1 MPFDDDCA
9 KSMRA
14 RGQTYPRTCELCGL
28 GPCHYYSDQ
37 TPDDP
42 IVAVQPVK
50 EVQPMSA
57 IDWTPLMNDLIMG
70 VQDGQISGNAAVKML
85 VTLLN
90 STSDHAAQPARTME
104 TTYMLYQCVPRQVKG
119 VGLTPAFKV
128 QLYDRLYEHLYK

>member
-1 MPFDDDCA
+1 
-9 KSMRA
+9 
-14 RGQTYPRTCELCGL
+14 
-28 GPCHYYSDQ
+28 
-37 TPDDP
+37 
-42 IVAVQPVK
+42 
-50 EVQPMSA
+50 MSA